1 MPCFAHTPSA
11 PSAILIVMSI
21 VCTALA
27 SCHTSKST
35 AKGADLTIP
44 LVELETGA
52 CFGFCPIYKLTV
64 YPDGRAVYTGK
75 QFVEREGEFAFQLTP
90 EELKSLKK
98 TVTDVNLWQYPERIP
113 SQIADAP
120 GATLRVFN
128 EDGPKSVSG
137 SIDRPKPLL
146 ELEEQ
151 IKAIGS
157 AHGLE
162 LRRGVNPRDPA
173 RANRREVIVLLDDA
187 ANAGNWITRFDDLK
201 LQLVRRL
208 GEPNQWVVA
217 YDAGQITEAQL
228 IERFKSTPEVKT
240 VQPNRSTQERNK

>member
-1 MPCFAHTPSA
+1 MSCFAHTPGA
-11 PSAILIVMSI
+11 RIVLCFA
-21 VCTALA
+21 VAALT
-27 SCHTSKST
+27 SCHTSRS
-35 AKGADLTIP
+35 AAPDDGSDLP
-44 LVELETGA
+44 LIELQTGA
-52 CFGFCPIYKLTV
+52 CFGFCPIYTLMV
-64 YPDGRAVYTGK
+64 YPNGHAVYMGK
-75 QFVEREGEFAFQLTP
+75 QFVEREGEFSFQLTP
-90 EELKSLKK
+90 AELKSLKK
-98 TVTDVNLWQYPERIP
+98 SVVDANLWQYPERIP

-151 IKAIGS
+151 IKTIGS

-162 LRRGVNPRDPA
+162 LRKGVNPRDPS

-187 ANAGNWITRFDDLK
+187 VNAGNWMARFDDLK

-217 YDAGQITEAQL
+217 YDAGQISEAQL

-240 VQPNRSTQERNK
+240 VQPNRSTEQRNK